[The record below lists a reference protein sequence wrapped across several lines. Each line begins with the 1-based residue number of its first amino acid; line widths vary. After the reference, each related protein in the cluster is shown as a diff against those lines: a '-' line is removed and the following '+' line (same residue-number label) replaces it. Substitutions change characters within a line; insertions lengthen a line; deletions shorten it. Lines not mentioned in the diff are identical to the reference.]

1 MANAQTV
8 PDDFTLMTKD
18 EVLRLAKLH
27 ATPIDF
33 DALIEQ
39 GVLEKKGAWYAI
51 LDMERLPEHAKRRV
65 KSLKSPNLAKFYPAK
80 KTLK

>member
-1 MANAQTV
+1 MANDRTV
-8 PDDFTLMTKD
+8 PDDFTPMTRE

-51 LDMERLPEHAKRRV
+51 LDMDRLPEHAKRRV
-65 KSLKSPNLAKFYPAK
+65 KSLKTPNLVKFYPAK
-80 KTLK
+80 NILK